1 MPDRPLST
9 PPARSLPT
17 RASSR
22 WVPLLIFG
30 VSLVLTV
37 GAYLHLLQESRLAQ
51 QTRLAHEAALVVKEI
66 RERLHDH
73 AQHLYALR
81 AFIAVHGTP
90 SAADWHAYASR
101 LDIGQNLTGTPT
113 YGFAPY
119 VAAEDIG
126 RHTERAR
133 ITDPDFEIRPVPP
146 TDFVL
151 PVRHIYPDTPEN
163 RLLRGYNIH
172 AALQLAEAVEIA
184 RDHNDLAVSRSIG
197 SMREAGRKEEVPGF
211 LMILPVYR
219 PGAET
224 DSVDKRRAGFAGVVY
239 VAYGM
244 RDFMDTLAHR
254 GAGLRIFAEEPVQDG
269 GGAPTSP
276 VLFDNGA
283 YSPHAAI
290 VEAREMQFGTHGWHL
305 RLSPAPAS
313 GFDPAAMFPPVALA
327 GGLLV
332 SLLLGLLSHA
342 QSRSRE
348 QAVALAEEITREL
361 RLSEERF
368 QLALAGTED
377 GIWDR
382 DLRRGTV
389 WLSPRLRAILGFPD
403 NMATTDVTRFMDH
416 VHPEDRAALSE
427 TIERHFMDRQPY
439 VAEYRFRCGDGRQ
452 IWLSSRGQAVWNGEE
467 RPTRMVGAITDISGR
482 KQAEAR
488 VAYYRTYFATVIKF
502 MPHPVFVKDRE
513 RRFITVS
520 RSFCELVGLD
530 EQEIIGRIEMEGAA
544 LPVDVARIIA
554 EMDEKALAGAG
565 DQVAECTLPLA
576 AGARRVL
583 IRKTLV
589 ADPDGEPLI
598 VGTLTDLTDL
608 RAAERERA
616 EADLQRQVI
625 LDAATEVSIIATD
638 ERGTIRLFNRGAEKM
653 LGYRAEEML
662 DRCTPARFHLP
673 EEMEERERFLSAE
686 LGQPVAGFDVFVTIP
701 RLFGSECREWTYVRK
716 DGSHLPVS
724 LVVTTVRDESGKIS
738 GYLGVATDISDRKAA
753 EAEIRRHRDHLQEL
767 VNERTADLVLAKES
781 AERANEAK
789 SEFLANISHELRTPL
804 HSILS
809 FASLGS
815 ERAGGAGQDK
825 LLHYFARI
833 QQSGGRLLAL
843 VNDLLELSKFEAGK
857 MHVEPALQD
866 VLPSIREVTSEVEAL
881 AAERRIRIEIAA
893 CCADTVAAI
902 DGARFPQVMRNV
914 LSNAIKYSPP
924 DSVIRIILADSRL
937 SRGRRATDAPEIPAL
952 EVEVRDEGIGI
963 PENEIDRIFD
973 KFVQSSRTN
982 TGAGGTGLGLAISRE
997 IVLAHRGS
1005 IRACNNPGGG
1015 ASFFVAVPRAVLPGH

>member
-1 MPDRPLST
+1 MPDRPFTT
-9 PPARSLPT
+9 PPARPLP
-17 RASSR
+17 AGSSSR

-30 VSLVLTV
+30 VSLALTL
-37 GAYLHLLQESRLAQ
+37 GAYFHLRQESRLAQ

-66 RERLHDH
+66 RERLHSH
-73 AQHLYALR
+73 AQHLHGLR
-81 AFIAVHGTP
+81 AFIAVHGMP
-90 SAADWHAYASR
+90 STADWHAYADR
-101 LDIGQNLTGTPT
+101 LDIGQNLSGVQA

-119 VAAEDIG
+119 VAAEDID
-126 RHTERAR
+126 RYVERAR
-133 ITDPDFEIRPVPP
+133 IADPDFAIRPVPAAG
-146 TDFVL
+146 FAL
-151 PVRHIYPDTPEN
+151 PVRHISPDTPAN
-163 RLLRGYNIH
+163 RLLRGYDIH
-172 AALQLAEAVEIA
+172 SAPQQAEAVAIA
-184 RDHNDLAVSRSIG
+184 RDHDDLTVSRSIG
-197 SMREAGRKEEVPGF
+197 SIPDAGKGEGTPGF

-224 DSVDKRRAGFAGVVY
+224 DSVDKRRAAFAGVVY
-239 VAYGM
+239 VAYRM
-244 RDFMDTLAHR
+244 QDFMNTLAHR

-269 GGAPTSP
+269 GGDPTSP

-290 VEAREMQFGTHGWHL
+290 VEAREMHFGTHGWHL

-348 QAVALAEEITREL
+348 QAMALAEEMTREL

-368 QLALAGTED
+368 QLAVAGTED

-389 WLSPRLRAILGFPD
+389 WLSSRLRSILGFPD
-403 NMATTDVTRFMDH
+403 DMATTDVDRFMEH
-416 VHPEDRAALSE
+416 VHPDDRAALSG
-427 TIERHFMDRQPY
+427 TIERHFQDRQPY
-439 VAEYRFRCGDGRQ
+439 VAEYRFRRDDGRQ

-467 RPTRMVGAITDISGR
+467 PPSRMLGAITDISGR

-520 RSFCELVGLD
+520 RSFCELMGKD
-530 EQEIIGRIEMEGAA
+530 EQEIIGRIEMGGVA
-544 LPVDVARIIA
+544 LPADVGRIIG
-554 EMDEKALAGAG
+554 EMDERVLAGAG
-565 DQVAECTLPLA
+565 DQVAECTLPLV

-589 ADPDGEPLI
+589 ADPDGEPII

-638 ERGTIRLFNRGAEKM
+638 TQGVIRLFNRGAEKM

-662 DRCTPARFHLP
+662 GRRTPAHFHLP
-673 EEMEERERFLSAE
+673 VEMEERERFLSAE

-716 DGSHLPVS
+716 DGTHLPVS
-724 LVVTTVRDESGKIS
+724 LVVTTVRDEAGDIS

-809 FASLGS
+809 FASLGG
-815 ERAGGAGQDK
+815 ERARGAGQDK
-825 LLHYFARI
+825 LLHYFDRI

-857 MHVEPALQD
+857 MHVQPVPQD
-866 VLPSIREVTSEVEAL
+866 VLPSIRDVIAEVEAL
-881 AAERRIRIEIAA
+881 AAERRIRIDIAA
-893 CCADTVAAI
+893 CCEDTVAAI

-924 DSVIRIILADSRL
+924 DSAIRIILSDSRL

-963 PENEIDRIFD
+963 PEGELDRIFD

-997 IVLAHRGS
+997 IVLAHRGA

-1015 ASFFVAVPRAVLPGH
+1015 ASFFVTVPRAVLPGH